1 MPIKIFTALLVQD
14 VQNDFVKKGA
24 MPIEGA
30 EAVLAPI
37 SKMAATFDRVIATQE
52 FRPES
57 HILFADNHEGKKPGD
72 KVEID
77 GQELELTPK
86 FCVEGTQ
93 GADFAKGLRL
103 PMSRVIAILKATNEK
118 VDSYSAFLEADRKTQ
133 TGLQSYCED
142 RFVNR
147 LYLCGLSRN
156 GSLIRTALDAIHYE
170 YQLYWVTDAV
180 AGLTAGDEVGLDL
193 LKAKGVKFVTSDEV
207 ESRDIR

>member
-14 VQNDFVKKGA
+14 VQNDFMKEGA

-52 FRPES
+52 F
-57 HILFADNHEGKKPGD
+57 
-72 KVEID
+72 
-77 GQELELTPK
+77 
-86 FCVEGTQ
+86 CVEGSE
-93 GADFAKGLRL
+93 GADFAKGLHL

-156 GSLIRTALDAIHYE
+156 GSLIRTTLDAIHYE

>member
-14 VQNDFVKKGA
+14 VQNDFMKEGA

-30 EAVLAPI
+30 EEVLAPI

-52 FRPES
+52 FRPKN
-57 HILFADNHEGKKPGD
+57 HFLFADNHEEKRPGD
-72 KVEID
+72 KIEIN
-77 GQELELTPK
+77 GEVVELTPK

-93 GADFAKGLRL
+93 GADFAQGLHL
-103 PMSRVIAILKATNEK
+103 PMSRVIAILKATNDK
-118 VDSYSAFLEADRKTQ
+118 LDSYSAFLEADRKTQ

-147 LYLCGLSRN
+147 IYLCGLSRN

-180 AGLTAGDEVGLDL
+180 AGLNAADKVGMDL
-193 LKAKGVKFVTSDEV
+193 LKAKGVKFITSDEV
-207 ESRDIR
+207 IEREIR